1 MNTFGLIVA
10 MTAWIVVLIMV
21 GILVCLIKAFEKVT
35 DNVTSQRQQ
44 TLEKVAEAFDSI
56 RKTVNKGVKIKT
68 NIGYEYRIDT
78 VSVLSKLDQVEEDLL
93 RSI

>member
-1 MNTFGLIVA
+1 MNTLGLIMA
-10 MTAWIVVLIMV
+10 LTAWIVVLIMI
-21 GILVCLIKAFEKVT
+21 GILVWLIKAFIKAT
-35 DNVTSQRQQ
+35 DNVNKQRQQ
-44 TLEKVAEAFDSI
+44 TLEKVSESFDSV
-56 RKTVNKGVKIKT
+56 RKAINKGVKIKT